1 MLKTLAIRQEE
12 QWSLSEKP
20 KTACCPENPG
30 QGREAEARSGLGRQ
44 NPEHGDGTDGGGWT
58 PQAEERKKREPPDT
72 GLPRWI
78 HGSPDQRVSHASG
91 EISTL
96 DHTGLQSRA
105 TTFKSIT
112 PKTKLFLSNYDL
124 EQSSKIFLTFVGLK
138 QKTQHL
144 TS

>member
-91 EISTL
+91 ESKYLRPHRAPVPGNNLQKHYPKDQTIS
-96 DHTGLQSRA
+96 
-105 TTFKSIT
+105 K
-112 PKTKLFLSNYDL
+112 
-124 EQSSKIFLTFVGLK
+124 
-138 QKTQHL
+138 
-144 TS
+144 